1 MIGEHLQEI
10 MMKNSIIIGLSLLF
24 LMSCKKRQKISGI
37 GNVPEDL
44 YNNEFGECFNNYTGS
59 EAVKKLIKEKRGYC
73 PNALYREDIG
83 YIDIIWGEVTDYVK
97 HTGYGLS
104 HIIDKH
110 ENDIKLLGFNI
121 ENFIPFVIEYGIFNP
136 KKSNT
141 KRRVYE
147 NSFFRFV
154 IKLDDKHSRQW
165 ILTAFD
171 LKKKKR

>member
-1 MIGEHLQEI
+1 MSGNKLFVIGIAL
-10 MMKNSIIIGLSLLF
+10 LSLLK
-24 LMSCKKRQKISGI
+24 MRKKKVTTISG
-37 GNVPEDL
+37 VPDDY
-44 YNNEFGECFNNYTGS
+44 YNGDFGECFDNYTGS

-73 PNALYREDIG
+73 PGALYREDIG

-136 KKSNT
+136 KHSNT
-141 KRRVYE
+141 RQRTYE
-147 NSFFRFV
+147 NENFRFV
-154 IKLDDKHSRQW
+154 IALDEKYGRQW